1 VGFALSMRDF
11 VLLVAL
17 ALVAAAQIGVT
28 YHAAIVRQ
36 SGPGNHGNQRQYL
49 D

>member
-1 VGFALSMRDF
+1 MRDF

-36 SGPGNHGNQRQYL
+36 ARASGHGNQRQYL